1 MPLGPAVR
9 RLFGRHEHRVA
20 ALYRAI
26 FVDIDAY
33 ARQIGDW
40 VPGARRILEVGC
52 GEGAVTEQ
60 LARVY
65 PDADILAIDITPRV
79 GRLYRGRRERVAFAQ
94 TTVQQVAAERPGG
107 FDLVILSDV
116 LHHVP
121 ATMRREL
128 LAAVRAS
135 VAPGGSLIFKD
146 WERTAAPIHWL
157 CHAADRWLTGD
168 RVRYLRR
175 PEAEAMLADAFGRP
189 AVVAQAFVRPWRNN
203 FAMLARA

>member
-1 MPLGPAVR
+1 
-9 RLFGRHEHRVA
+9 
-20 ALYRAI
+20 
-26 FVDIDAY
+26 
-33 ARQIGDW
+33 
-40 VPGARRILEVGC
+40 
-52 GEGAVTEQ
+52 
-60 LARVY
+60 
-65 PDADILAIDITPRV
+65 
-79 GRLYRGRRERVAFAQ
+79 
-94 TTVQQVAAERPGG
+94 VQQVAAKRPGG

-135 VAPGGSLIFKD
+135 MAPGGSLIFKD

-157 CHAADRWLTGD
+157 CHAGDRWLTGD

-175 PEAEAMLADAFGRP
+175 PEAEAMLAEAFGRS

>member
-9 RLFGRHEHRVA
+9 RLFGRHEHRIA
-20 ALYRAI
+20 ELYRAI
-26 FVDIDAY
+26 FVDVDAY
-33 ARQIGDW
+33 GRLIGDW
-40 VPGARRILEVGC
+40 VPQARRILEVGC

-79 GRLYRGRRERVAFAQ
+79 GRLFRGRRDRVTFVE
-94 TTVQQVAAERPGG
+94 TTVQQVAAEQPGA

-121 ATMRREL
+121 LPIRREL
-128 LAAVRAS
+128 LAAVRTTIAS
-135 VAPGGSLIFKD
+135 GGSLIFKD

-157 CHAADRWLTGD
+157 CHAGDRWLTGD
-168 RVRYLRR
+168 RVRYLRK
-175 PEAEAMLADAFGRP
+175 PEAEAMLADAFGRS
-189 AVVAQAFVRPWRNN
+189 AVVAQAWVRPWRNN
-203 FAMLARA
+203 FAMLART

>member
-20 ALYRAI
+20 DLYRAI

-33 ARQIGDW
+33 ARLIGDW

-52 GEGAVTEQ
+52 GEGAVTER

-79 GRLYRGRRERVAFAQ
+79 GRLFRGRRGRVTFVE
-94 TTVQQVAAERPGG
+94 TTVQQVAAEQPGA
-107 FDLVILSDV
+107 FDLVVLSDV
-116 LHHVP
+116 IHHVP
-121 ATMRREL
+121 LPIRREL
-128 LAAVRAS
+128 LAAVRATI
-135 VAPGGSLIFKD
+135 APGGALIFKD

-157 CHAADRWLTGD
+157 CHAGDRWLTGD
-168 RVRYLRR
+168 RVRYLRK

-189 AVVAQAFVRPWRNN
+189 AVVARAWVRPWRNN
-203 FAMLARA
+203 FAMLART

>member
-40 VPGARRILEVGC
+40 VPSARRILEVGC
-52 GEGAVTEQ
+52 GEGAVTER
-60 LARVY
+60 LVRLY
-65 PDADILAIDITPRV
+65 PDAEILAIDITPRV

-157 CHAADRWLTGD
+157 CHAGDRWLTGD

>member
-1 MPLGPAVR
+1 MPVGPAVR

-26 FVDIDAY
+26 FVDIEAY

-40 VPGARRILEVGC
+40 VPSARCILEVGC
-52 GEGAVTEQ
+52 GEGAVTER
-60 LARVY
+60 LACLY
-65 PDADILAIDITPRV
+65 PEADILAIDITPRV
-79 GRLYRGRRERVAFAQ
+79 GRLYRGCQDRVTFAQ
-94 TTVQQVAAERPGG
+94 ITVQQMAAERPGA

-128 LAAVRAS
+128 LAAVRAT
-135 VAPGGSLIFKD
+135 VAQGGSLIFKD
-146 WERTAAPIHWL
+146 WERTAGPIHWL
-157 CHAADRWLTGD
+157 CHAGDRWLTGD
-168 RVRYLRR
+168 PVRYLRR

-189 AVVAQAFVRPWRNN
+189 AVVAQAWVKPWRNN
-203 FAMLARA
+203 FAMLVRA